1 MDGKRT
7 AGSIMWDELLEGGFE
22 RGCLSVL
29 FGPST
34 TGKTCICLLA
44 LKALEQPKKAIWID
58 TEGSFSVERF
68 KQLSPNYKE
77 IMERTIFFNPVT
89 FEEQESA
96 IMNCEKVC
104 EGVDMVIV
112 DSMSMLYRVS
122 TAEDI
127 KALNDSFVRQLRQLL
142 KIARTYDIPV
152 ILTSQV
158 YSDISTKENVKVV
171 GGLMIKNIG
180 KCLVEIKRD
189 EKKRS
194 AEIVKH
200 RSIEEGKKIGYYI
213 IREGIVEKLPREK
226 EGKKEEV
233 YSSINDSSG

>member
-1 MDGKRT
+1 
-7 AGSIMWDELLEGGFE
+7 
-22 RGCLSVL
+22 
-29 FGPST
+29 
-34 TGKTCICLLA
+34 
-44 LKALEQPKKAIWID
+44 
-58 TEGSFSVERF
+58 FSVERF